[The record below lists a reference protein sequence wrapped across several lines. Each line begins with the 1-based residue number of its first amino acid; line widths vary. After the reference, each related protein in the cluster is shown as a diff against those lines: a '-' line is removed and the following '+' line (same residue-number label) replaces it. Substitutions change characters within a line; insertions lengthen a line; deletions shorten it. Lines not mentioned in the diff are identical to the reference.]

1 MSGLVDKDKKINL
14 IYLAKNIWKERR
26 KFLLI
31 SGVFVAIGFF
41 VAVTSPRLYTAK
53 SVFIPQTSE
62 SGKTGGSLGGL
73 ASLAGINLND
83 LGASSEISPALYPQ
97 FISSLKFKK
106 KLANTK
112 VTIPGGNE
120 AISYSDYY
128 LKVYE
133 PGILELVSKY
143 TLGLPTEIIKALRSI
158 PPVIEG
164 LGEGEEEQFVQ
175 ISYEEFELFNRIDQQ
190 LSVVRMEKEG
200 VVQLTFVM
208 PDPLMA
214 AQMAQ
219 AAETLLQEEI
229 ISYKIQNANEQLKFT
244 EERFSEKKAEF
255 ELVQSKLANFKDR
268 NQNIISASLLNQQD
282 KLEAEYN
289 FSFSIYTE
297 LAKQL
302 EQAKLQVS
310 KDTPVFSVIQ
320 KVSIPIQKSSPN
332 RPLILVGFCLAGV
345 VVSLLY
351 LSGIWILRHI
361 KEDWQNIE

>member
-1 MSGLVDKDKKINL
+1 M
-14 IYLAKNIWKERR
+14 
-26 KFLLI
+26 
-31 SGVFVAIGFF
+31 
-41 VAVTSPRLYTAK
+41 
-53 SVFIPQTSE
+53 
-62 SGKTGGSLGGL
+62 
-73 ASLAGINLND
+73 
-83 LGASSEISPALYPQ
+83 
-97 FISSLKFKK
+97 
-106 KLANTK
+106 
-112 VTIPGGNE
+112 
-120 AISYSDYY
+120 
-128 LKVYE
+128 
-133 PGILELVSKY
+133 
-143 TLGLPTEIIKALRSI
+143 
-158 PPVIEG
+158 
-164 LGEGEEEQFVQ
+164 
-175 ISYEEFELFNRIDQQ
+175 
-190 LSVVRMEKEG
+190 
-200 VVQLTFVM
+200 
-208 PDPLMA
+208 
-214 AQMAQ
+214 
-219 AAETLLQEEI
+219 LQEEI

-255 ELVQSKLANFKDR
+255 ELVQSKLASFKDR

-332 RPLILVGFCLAGV
+332 RPLILVGFCLTGV